1 MGVKLVIFNDADP
14 GIAVTLTCVPQGA
27 PGVARGWHGECTQCG
42 KPVHYWTE
50 EKALKHAQEHVDGHE
65 PELLGGD
72 RDALV
77 RS

>member
-1 MGVKLVIFNDADP
+1 MGVKLTVFNDLDP
-14 GIAVTLTCVPQGA
+14 GIAVVLQYT
-27 PGVARGWHGECTQCG
+27 PGGPGTPLGWHGMCTHCG

-65 PELLGGD
+65 PVLPGGD

-77 RS
+77 RG